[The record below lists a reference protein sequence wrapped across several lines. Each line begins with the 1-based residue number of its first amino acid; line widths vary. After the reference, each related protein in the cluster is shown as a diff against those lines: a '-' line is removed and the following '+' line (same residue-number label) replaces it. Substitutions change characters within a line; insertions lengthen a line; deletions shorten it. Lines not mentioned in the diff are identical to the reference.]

1 MSDRADGKFNVL
13 IIDDSAF
20 QVKQISKMLEAQ
32 NFNVVGNASDGME
45 GLKLF
50 QQLGDEIDLVTLDIT
65 MPGMDGISCLKEIMK
80 INPKANVV
88 MMSALGKE
96 DLVKESLL
104 IGAKAG
110 VKILGINYDVK
121 VDNLNKTINFP
132 ILNLVSKDF
141 KQIFEEF
148 KNSNPSKYNIPEFTF
163 PEL

>member
-32 NFNVVGNASDGME
+32 NFNVVGNASDGVE

-104 IGAKAG
+104 IGAKG
-110 VKILGINYDVK
+110 FIVKPLDVDK
-121 VDNLNKTINFP
+121 V
-132 ILNLVSKDF
+132 
-141 KQIFEEF
+141 KQVLQSIV
-148 KNSNPSKYNIPEFTF
+148 KR
-163 PEL
+163 